1 MTDASR
7 CAVCSQPILPGERPA
22 TGEDI
27 HAGCDRRIRPRPGEI
42 AKCIVC
48 NEPIRSADG
57 TARLDNVLVHGT
69 CYVRARRPGQRAPPA
84 ATTGASAATKTGG
97 LVPRLLRRVFGMR
110 PAAR

>member
-7 CAVCSQPILPGERPA
+7 CAVCLKPILPGERPA

-27 HAGCDRRIRPRPGEI
+27 HAGCDRRTRARATEV

-48 NEPIRSADG
+48 NEPIRSSDG
-57 TARLDNVLVHGT
+57 TARLDDVLVHGS
-69 CYVRARRPGQRAPPA
+69 CYVRARHSERKPPA
-84 ATTGASAATKTGG
+84 KVMNGAGASTQTVG
-97 LVPRLLRRVFGMR
+97 LVPRLLRRVFGSR